1 MSPVR
6 KLRDRRQGRIQPD
19 VGALIFAIPSTISR
33 MPDPIRIA
41 VGSGSGDDGARPE
54 VRLQEHCPAKNTR
67 KALATVLAAVKTF
80 ARIDGAQHAGAFAHY
95 AFFSLFP
102 LIILF
107 VAIASVFIDR
117 NRAVTQIIAL
127 VQTFVPI
134 GSEKQSYI
142 FDTIAGV
149 MKARRQ
155 AGVVASFLLVWAA
168 MGFFATL
175 IRATNRAWGAQ
186 VHDWWRLPLKSL
198 VFLAV
203 VITAVPLG
211 IAVPV
216 LVKMAKIRL
225 FPQSDSSSSLVYGLG
240 SFVIPLLVGFLGL
253 SLFYKSAP
261 RRRTRFSEVWAG
273 AICATLLLLTAESLF
288 GIYLKRFA
296 TLNAVYGAFGAIIA
310 LLLWIYLSGCIVIFG
325 ACLCVA
331 LAEERC
337 APAETGVTL
346 K

>member
-1 MSPVR
+1 M
-6 KLRDRRQGRIQPD
+6 
-19 VGALIFAIPSTISR
+19 T
-33 MPDPIRIA
+33 DPIRIA
-41 VGSGSGDDGARPE
+41 VGSGRGEDGPPAE
-54 VRLQEHCPAKNTR
+54 VKSRGHSPAKKTR
-67 KALATVLAAVKTF
+67 KVLAPVLAAVKTF

-117 NRAVTQIIAL
+117 DPAATQIITI

-149 MKARRQ
+149 VKARRQ
-155 AGVVASFLLVWAA
+155 AGVVAFLLLVWAA
-168 MGFFATL
+168 MRFFATL
-175 IRATNRAWGAQ
+175 IRATNRAWGAE

-203 VITAVPLG
+203 IVTAVPLG
-211 IAVPV
+211 IAVPM
-216 LVKMAKIRL
+216 LIKMAKIRL
-225 FPQSDSSSSLVYGLG
+225 FPLNDSSSSLVYSLG
-240 SFVIPLLVGFLGL
+240 SFVIPLLVGFLSL

-261 RRRTRFSEVWAG
+261 RRRTRFAEVWAG
-273 AICATLLLLTAESLF
+273 ALCATLLLLAAESLF
-288 GIYLKRFA
+288 GIYLKHFA

-325 ACLCVA
+325 ACLCAA
-331 LAEERC
+331 LAEERS
-337 APAETGVTL
+337 APAKTGGTL
-346 K
+346 N